1 MKALL
6 TQEVKKTIALPVFT
20 FSTRR
25 PRWSSLSC
33 PPLSS
38 ATRVQDILSHSL
50 LEGEQKTLTR
60 LSGQT
65 SMLIKLRIHHRVTGG
80 RQGIEVSSM
89 MCKQRI
95 SLVQPPLT
103 RPYILPLMLVFAL
116 STAALCHSRLS
127 LLLNSSVLLICC
139 EYVGMRFEHLC
150 GSYHAWHQEL
160 TERCS
165 NTPTHKQI
173 KQTRK

>member
-1 MKALL
+1 MRCETSNKNLIKIQTAIEGS
-6 TQEVKKTIALPVFT
+6 TYTGSQENNRIACVYIFSTTCSVETEVILPVLPLTEFCN
-20 FSTRR
+20 SCTRHFV
-25 PRWSSLSC
+25 SL
-33 PPLSS
+33 
-38 ATRVQDILSHSL
+38 L

-150 GSYHAWHQEL
+150 CSYHA
-160 TERCS
+160 
-165 NTPTHKQI
+165 
-173 KQTRK
+173 